1 MMKETNRK
9 GIDALTLKLLAMAFM
24 LLDHTW
30 ATVWSVPWFTVVG
43 RLAFPIFAFQ
53 IVEGFYHTS
62 DRKRYM
68 RRMALFAL
76 LSEIPFDLMVADS
89 FLYPF
94 HQNVMLT
101 FLIAL
106 VLMSWMENNRG
117 SLPKYLAVS
126 AGCVALAF
134 VLGLLTFTDYY
145 HYGIFIVFLFY
156 WTYNRRFGW
165 LVQLLG
171 LVYICDAMAG
181 LVYPVE
187 LFGRSFEISQQSFAL
202 LALIPIWLYDGRQGY
217 HSKPLQYACYAFYPV
232 HMLVLYLLSRF
243 L

>member
-1 MMKETNRK
+1 
-9 GIDALTLKLLAMAFM
+9 
-24 LLDHTW
+24 
-30 ATVWSVPWFTVVG
+30 
-43 RLAFPIFAFQ
+43 
-53 IVEGFYHTS
+53 
-62 DRKRYM
+62 
-68 RRMALFAL
+68 
-76 LSEIPFDLMVADS
+76 
-89 FLYPF
+89 
-94 HQNVMLT
+94 
-101 FLIAL
+101 
-106 VLMSWMENNRG
+106 MSSGM
-117 SLPKYLAVS
+117 
-126 AGCVALAF
+126 
-134 VLGLLTFTDYY
+134 GLLTFTDYY

-165 LVQLLG
+165 LVQLVG

-243 L
+243 I